1 MAASP
6 TVFRQQYF
14 HGTRA
19 DLEVGDLVVVGHD
32 SNYDSRRPLS
42 WVYFTSTLDTAI
54 WGAELA
60 AGSAPG
66 RIYIVEATGSIEDD
80 PNVTDKRFPGNPSMS
95 YRSRDPLRIVAEAI
109 GWTGHSPEQ
118 IQQMKDGLAS
128 LTAQGANVII
138 D

>member
-1 MAASP
+1 MTASP
-6 TVFRQQYF
+6 TVFCQQYF

-19 DLEVGDLVVVGHD
+19 DLEIGDLLVVGHAC
-32 SNYDSRRPLS
+32 NYGMPQPLS
-42 WVYFTSTLDTAI
+42 WIYFTATLDTAI

-60 AGSAPG
+60 AGHARE
-66 RIYIVEATGSIEDD
+66 RIYIVEASGTFEDD

-95 YRSRDPLRIVAEAI
+95 YRSRHPLRIVAEAT
-109 GWTGHSPEQ
+109 GWKGHSPEE
-118 IQQMKDGLAS
+118 IQQMKDGLAK